1 MKSGNNLIG
10 ASLLTA
16 ITSSLCC
23 ITPILALIAGT
34 SGIASTFSWIE
45 SFRPYLIG
53 LTILLLSFVWY
64 FKLKR
69 RKEIDCKCETEGK
82 PKYIE
87 SKMFLAVVT
96 LFAFVMLT
104 FPYYAGLF
112 YPNTGKQII
121 RVDQS
126 DIQTTEYKIR
136 GMTCASCEEQVKYK
150 VNKLNGILNVKVS
163 YEDKNAI
170 IKFDRTKTNEM
181 IIEKVISSTGYK
193 VTNKN

>member
-34 SGIASTFSWIE
+34 SGMASTFSWIE

-96 LFAFVMLT
+96 LFAIVMLT

>member
-1 MKSGNNLIG
+1 M
-10 ASLLTA
+10 
-16 ITSSLCC
+16 
-23 ITPILALIAGT
+23 
-34 SGIASTFSWIE
+34 ASTFSWIE

>member
-34 SGIASTFSWIE
+34 SGMASTFSWIE